1 LAGAVLKNDRLVG
14 HNTRVPKV
22 SASERD
28 AFYEARQTALCEVA
42 LALWAERGFDQT
54 PVEAIAR
61 EAGIAKGTF
70 YLYFE
75 SKGALLL
82 EVLRRNSLVPDVL
95 ALIRALET
103 ESLEDAVHGFVRGAW
118 RHLSEHRELLLV
130 VLREMPTHLEQARA
144 AVERVLVPTNAA
156 LASHLESRI
165 QARPAGQFSPVIAVR
180 ALIGM
185 IILVFLSQ
193 EVLGAGRFLPV
204 PEEEITRTIAELFLR
219 GVAPSERS
227 ET

>member
-1 LAGAVLKNDRLVG
+1 MSRIA
-14 HNTRVPKV
+14 
-22 SASERD
+22 ASERD
-28 AFYEARQTALCEVA
+28 AFYEARRAA
-42 LALWAERGFDQT
+42 LAEGALKLWAERGFDQT

-82 EVLRRNSLVPDVL
+82 EVLRRNSLVPAVL
-95 ALIRALET
+95 ALMRALET
-103 ESLEDAVHGFVRGAW
+103 ERLEVAVHAFVRGAW
-118 RHLSEHRELLLV
+118 RHLAEHRDLLLV
-130 VLREMPTHLEQARA
+130 ALREMPTHLEQARE

-156 LASHLESRI
+156 FASHLESRI
-165 QARPAGQFSPVIAVR
+165 GPRPPGEFSPVIAVR

-185 IILVFLSQ
+185 IVVVFLTQ

-204 PEEEITRTIAELFLR
+204 PEEEITTTLAELFLR
-219 GVAPSERS
+219 GVAPVEGPAS
-227 ET
+227 

>member
-28 AFYEARQTALCEVA
+28 AFYEARKTALCEVA
-42 LALWAERGFDQT
+42 LGLWAERGFDQT

-61 EAGIAKGTF
+61 EAGVAKGTF

-75 SKGALLL
+75 SKDALLL

-130 VLREMPTHLEQARA
+130 VLREIPTHLAQARE

>member
-1 LAGAVLKNDRLVG
+1 MPRI
-14 HNTRVPKV
+14 P
-22 SASERD
+22 ASERD
-28 AFYEARQTALCEVA
+28 AFYEARRTALAEVA
-42 LALWAERGFDQT
+42 LKLWAERGFDRT
-54 PVEAIAR
+54 PVAAIAR

-103 ESLEDAVHGFVRGAW
+103 EPMEDAVHAFVRGAW
-118 RHLSEHRELLLV
+118 RHLAGHRELLLV
-130 VLREMPTHLEQARA
+130 AMRELPTHLEQARE

-156 LASHLESRI
+156 LARHLESRLG
-165 QARPAGQFSPVIAVR
+165 ARLAGRLSPVIAVR
-180 ALIGM
+180 ALVGM
-185 IILVFLSQ
+185 IVVVFLSQ

-219 GVAPSERS
+219 GVTSPEGPPP
-227 ET
+227 